1 MFMQVCPAL
10 HAGALGKHRRSST
23 SKGKGTENE
32 RDALNACLR
41 IGTPSSLDEPCGRSS
56 WRRSRLERRG
66 PISIEHRLRRRVGT
80 ANLMPAAVS
89 RTDQDPPD
97 QGGGPGGAKDGEEA
111 TTRLVSR
118 AVKRAQAGD
127 RDALAFLYARYADN
141 LHGYVRSIVHD
152 HHEAEDVTQQVFAKL
167 MQVIGKYEER
177 EVPFFAWMLRVA
189 RNVAVD
195 HLRKQLPVPVEEIR
209 PTGSR
214 LAQSLDREQLTD
226 LKDALATLPS
236 AQREVLI
243 LRHFAGLSP
252 TEIAMRTGKTEGSI
266 HGLHHRG
273 RRALTAELAS
283 RGSAPATRGS
293 APATAR
299 SGPLAAE
306 PPA

>member
-1 MFMQVCPAL
+1 
-10 HAGALGKHRRSST
+10 
-23 SKGKGTENE
+23 
-32 RDALNACLR
+32 
-41 IGTPSSLDEPCGRSS
+41 
-56 WRRSRLERRG
+56 
-66 PISIEHRLRRRVGT
+66 
-80 ANLMPAAVS
+80 MPVAVS

-97 QGGGPGGAKDGEEA
+97 RSGPRDASEDGEEA

-118 AVKRAQAGD
+118 AVKQAQAGD

-141 LHGYVRSIVHD
+141 LHGYIRSIVHD

-167 MQVIGKYEER
+167 IHVIGKYEER
-177 EVPFFAWMLRVA
+177 DVPFFAWMLRVA

-195 HLRKQLPVPVEEIR
+195 HLRKQLPVPVEEVR
-209 PTGSR
+209 TTDRGLSHS
-214 LAQSLDREQLTD
+214 LAGEHLDD
-226 LKDALATLPS
+226 LKDALATLPP

-252 TEIAMRTGKTEGSI
+252 TEIATRTGKTEGSI

-283 RGSAPATRGS
+283 RGSAPATRDS
-293 APATAR
+293 ASATAR

-306 PPA
+306 PPV

>member
-1 MFMQVCPAL
+1 MAV
-10 HAGALGKHRRSST
+10 
-23 SKGKGTENE
+23 
-32 RDALNACLR
+32 
-41 IGTPSSLDEPCGRSS
+41 
-56 WRRSRLERRG
+56 
-66 PISIEHRLRRRVGT
+66 
-80 ANLMPAAVS
+80 AVS

-97 QGGGPGGAKDGEEA
+97 RGGPRDASEDGEEA

-167 MQVIGKYEER
+167 IRVIGKYEER

-195 HLRKQLPVPVEEIR
+195 HLRKQLPVPVEEVR
-209 PTGSR
+209 TTDRG
-214 LAQSLDREQLTD
+214 LAHALGGERLTD
-226 LKDALATLPS
+226 LMDALATLPPG
-236 AQREVLI
+236 QREVLI

-252 TEIAMRTGKTEGSI
+252 TEIATRTGKTEGSI

-283 RGSAPATRGS
+283 RGSAPATRDS

-306 PPA
+306 PPV